1 MRLTSQNNQFVFSFP
16 RDLLSKK
23 VMDMYRTFIDR
34 SHVQYDDVL
43 EYLNST
49 IKSINFPGINL
60 EPKTQTRIRG
70 KKIQYKGSENI
81 HDLIGGEITITLK
94 SVDSHTNYFMLQ
106 QIFAEYYNNTRKYYM
121 PWISLYILDKDG
133 DYLYTVV
140 FRSVLLKSL
149 SEIRLM
155 YQAQDMTEQTFS
167 ITFKFNFIDI
177 YWDLSESPDAKKE
190 RIFDTETWDHSN
202 DILPLQRPQNDYN
215 L

>member
-1 MRLTSQNNQFVFSFP
+1 
-16 RDLLSKK
+16 
-23 VMDMYRTFIDR
+23 MYRTFIDR

-106 QIFAEYYNNTRKYYM
+106 HMYVDYYLDVERENSPNNIFAPPFLLGILDQNRDGVYYVIFDKPQFKSIGEITFDYSD
-121 PWISLYILDKDG
+121 SLVEDKTFTINFTYNFFEMEYILTKD
-133 DYLYTVV
+133 LIL
-140 FRSVLLKSL
+140 RS
-149 SEIRLM
+149 
-155 YQAQDMTEQTFS
+155 DS
-167 ITFKFNFIDI
+167 ITTRLNYDNQFNH
-177 YWDLSESPDAKKE
+177 DLNYAKYVNTL
-190 RIFDTETWDHSN
+190 RN
-202 DILPLQRPQNDYN
+202 NRPPKTT
-215 L
+215 